1 MTSTACVQEI
11 NSQIVLSGSSNQL
24 IFGKPES
31 GFYTQLSAA
40 APAANRTV
48 SIVDG
53 LGSTNVVLSGQGAVT
68 QLTSITTAVTLNN
81 PSGVITT
88 VSSTLAAVTATS
100 FTLTNSFIT
109 ANSIVVASIA
119 NYAGTYITNG
129 IPIINISSI
138 AAGSCSIEL
147 VNVHA
152 SNSLSGVL
160 KITFLVC

>member
-1 MTSTACVQEI
+1 MSSTSAIQEI
-11 NSQIVLSGSSNQL
+11 PSQLILSGSSSQL
-24 IFGKPES
+24 VFGKPES
-31 GFYTQLSAA
+31 GFYTQLSSA
-40 APAANRTV
+40 APAANRTI

-88 VSSTLAAVTATS
+88 VSSTLAGVTATS

-109 ANSIVVASIA
+109 ASSIVVASIA
-119 NYAGTYITNG
+119 NYGGTYVTNG
-129 IPIINISSI
+129 IPIVNISGI
-138 AAGSCSIEL
+138 TAGSCSIEL

-152 SNSLSGVL
+152 SNSLSGIL